1 MNDKGQFTHISQL
14 DILFAHSF
22 GCVPT
27 YSTLHESVYIVIII
41 NADER
46 RANDQLEY
54 LFIFA
59 QTLIG
64 LSDTK
69 IKYFSGQLF

>member
-22 GCVPT
+22 GCVGT
-27 YSTLHESVYIVIII
+27 YYSTRISTYIVIII
-41 NADER
+41 NDADER

-59 QTLIG
+59 QTHIG
-64 LSDTK
+64 LSETK
-69 IKYFSGQLF
+69 IKYSSG